1 MTAKVYAKTLVRNE
15 KTGQVKASY
24 IAGEPFS
31 LIARGLSNLRGKDS
45 GTEQDWGNRL
55 KEYHYLR
62 IKTMKYVEEGQL
74 VAKVTDADGKPY
86 LNDDMQFVILGVTP
100 TYDAF
105 GSFIEYDII
114 ANKAEVSVKLVD
126 ELVSSFDVT
135 GVVS

>member
-1 MTAKVYAKTLVRNE
+1 MKIIAEIGKVYTFKLN
-15 KTGQVKASY
+15 S
-24 IAGEPFS
+24 GEE
-31 LIARGLSNLRGKDS
+31 LI
-45 GTEQDWGNRL
+45 
-55 KEYHYLR
+55 
-62 IKTMKYVEEGQL
+62 
-74 VAKVTDADGKPY
+74 AKVTDADGKPY

-126 ELVSSFDVT
+126 ELISAFDIT